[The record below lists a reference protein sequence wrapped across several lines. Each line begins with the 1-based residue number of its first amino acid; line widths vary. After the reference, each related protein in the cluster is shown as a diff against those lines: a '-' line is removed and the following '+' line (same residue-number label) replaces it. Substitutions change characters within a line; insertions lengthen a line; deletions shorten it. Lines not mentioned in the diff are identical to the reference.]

1 VRSVDVPEDAQIA
14 GYTEPP
20 AFMFEAVRTKAFAL
34 LAGPSG
40 LASKVVSI
48 VAPTGYGK
56 TVLMSMLFQ
65 DQQRA
70 GKHCIWY
77 GLDDSG
83 ATLDN
88 LIFAL
93 IQLLNGHDASLHS
106 TRTLLDGDEPP
117 ERRVNAL
124 VDLINS
130 SALPVTLFLD
140 NLHFCTDGVERFL
153 NRLCFSTK
161 ASFQLVVSGVYDLPF
176 SAARAHLAGLL
187 RAIGPAELSM
197 SVCEVRQILGENLC
211 HRLGSEVIEQLVHY
225 TEGWPAAAR
234 MAQIVLLNSTD
245 PKAALA
251 TLSGSDEGLSNLL
264 NREILSVFSPRMR
277 EFLLSIGHLKVF
289 CTELCLDIFDD
300 AQAQEYLSELLRR
313 NVFILSLDRN
323 RKWYRFHGLF
333 REFLLHEAERLL
345 SRIQREEILR
355 RASLWCEKNGRWREA
370 IEYALASKSKTV
382 ACRILDRFA
391 AVAVHD
397 GDVQQYI
404 RWIEGLHEQQGEVGL
419 DAEYWFVWA
428 LVFRRRYDYAR
439 QRSIELTDRLKTNCN
454 RSKGSE
460 TRELQRRFS
469 MLLISLDCLT
479 DHQEEAHRGA
489 LRWLVD
495 KSGGDDPINV
505 VAAHCVIAI
514 YRIAMFQFVE
524 AQRAIQAAR
533 QAAFQTGS
541 TYVNGWVAAYA
552 ALIPVG
558 EGDYA
563 RAYADLIAVIEKC
576 QTALNEPN
584 GMCGML
590 AFVAAKCAA
599 EMGLDDEARRLLEL
613 GIPTS
618 RTHGFLEAMACGLE
632 AATLVWR
639 GPSDEQISIELLR
652 EIASAY
658 PPRLSQMLSCFLVR
672 RLISLGRVEE
682 ASAEGA
688 RIGLA
693 DNWDGDSLGSS
704 KQILQLRDLMA
715 VTEASLLIASGRF
728 KKAEAVVVQGMSL
741 AQRERRIARVVDW
754 SLLNAKLAM
763 QRREIGLASRSLTQA
778 IRVAASRRILRAFLP
793 HFEILTALIADS
805 NFKKEAFVL
814 EKERLFFSDLCS
826 RLCGLM
832 PPTPHG
838 LEITN
843 PQPQSVGTV
852 TPRELELLRLIEV
865 GLTNQELADHLDISV
880 TTVKWH
886 LRNVFSKLNVSNR
899 SAALARSRSLNLFA

>member
-1 VRSVDVPEDAQIA
+1 MRSVDVSQDARIA

-20 AFMFEAVRTKAFAL
+20 AFMFEPVRTKAFAL

-40 LASKVVSI
+40 LTSKVVSI

-56 TVLMSMLFQ
+56 TVLMSMLFK

-77 GLDDSG
+77 GLDDG
-83 ATLDN
+83 GVTLDN
-88 LIFAL
+88 LTCGL
-93 IQLLNGHDASLHS
+93 IHLLSGRDASLYS
-106 TRTLLDGDEPP
+106 TRALFDGDEPP
-117 ERRVNAL
+117 EPVNAL
-124 VDLINS
+124 VDLVNS

-153 NRLCFSTK
+153 NRLCFSTR
-161 ASFQLVVSGVYDLPF
+161 ASFQLVVSCIYDLPF

-187 RAIGPAELSM
+187 RTICPAELSM

-211 HRLGSEVIEQLVHY
+211 SRLGSEVIEQLVNY
-225 TEGWPAAAR
+225 IEGWPAAAR
-234 MAQIVLLNSTD
+234 MAQIVLLNSPD

-251 TLSGSDEGLSNLL
+251 SLSGSDEGLSNLL
-264 NREILSVFSPRMR
+264 NREILSVFSPRMQ

-289 CTELCLDIFDD
+289 CTELCLDISDD
-300 AQAQEYLSELLRR
+300 AHAPEYLSELLRR

-333 REFLLHEAERLL
+333 REFLLNEAERLL

-370 IEYALASKSKTV
+370 IEYALASESKAV

-391 AVAVHD
+391 AVAVRD
-397 GDVQQYI
+397 GDFLQYI
-404 RWIEGLHEQQGEVGL
+404 RWIEDLHGQQGQVGL
-419 DAEYWFVWA
+419 DADYWFVWA
-428 LVFRRRYDYAR
+428 LVFRRRYDHAR
-439 QRSIELTDRLKTNCN
+439 RRSIELTDRLKRNCN
-454 RSKGSE
+454 RSKSRE
-460 TRELQRRFS
+460 TRELKRRFGILS
-469 MLLISLDCLT
+469 ISLDSLT

-489 LRWLVD
+489 LRWLTD
-495 KSGGDDPINV
+495 KSGGDDPLNV
-505 VAAHCVIAI
+505 AAAHCIIAA
-514 YRIAMFQFVE
+514 YHTMMFQFVE

-533 QAAFQTGS
+533 QAAFQVGS
-541 TYVNGWVAAYA
+541 TYVDGWVAAYA

-563 RAYADLIAVIEKC
+563 RAYIDLIAILEKC
-576 QTALNEPN
+576 QTVLNEPN
-584 GMCGML
+584 GICGTL

-618 RTHGFLEAMACGLE
+618 RSHGFLEAIACGLE
-632 AATLVWR
+632 AATLLWR
-639 GPSDEQISIELLR
+639 GPGDERISIELLR

-672 RLISLGRVEE
+672 RLVSLGRVEE

-693 DNWDGDSLGSS
+693 ANLDGDLLGSPR
-704 KQILQLRDLMA
+704 QITQLQDLMA
-715 VTEASLLIASGRF
+715 ITEASLLIASGRP
-728 KKAEAVVVQGMSL
+728 KKAEAVVLQGMSR
-741 AQRERRIARVVDW
+741 AQRERRMAGVVEW
-754 SLLNAKLAM
+754 NLLNTKLAM

-793 HFEILTALIADS
+793 HCEMLTALVADS
-805 NFKKEAFVL
+805 KFKKEAFVL
-814 EKERLFFSDLCS
+814 EEERLFFSDLCS
-826 RLCGLM
+826 RLRSAM
-832 PPTPHG
+832 PPTSHG
-838 LEITN
+838 LEITKA
-843 PQPQSVGTV
+843 QPQSVGTV
-852 TPRELELLRLIEV
+852 TPRELDLLRLIEV
-865 GLTNQELADHLDISV
+865 GLSNQELADYLDISV

-886 LRNVFSKLNVSNR
+886 LRNVFSKLSVSNR